1 MVIADALLAFTIS
14 AGVYDRRGALV
25 RTLERPVPAV
35 GDHFGAAIASFRN
48 RLLIGAPRQD
58 ENDPGWVFAYRRVD

>member
-1 MVIADALLAFTIS
+1 M
-14 AGVYDRRGALV
+14 YDRRGALV